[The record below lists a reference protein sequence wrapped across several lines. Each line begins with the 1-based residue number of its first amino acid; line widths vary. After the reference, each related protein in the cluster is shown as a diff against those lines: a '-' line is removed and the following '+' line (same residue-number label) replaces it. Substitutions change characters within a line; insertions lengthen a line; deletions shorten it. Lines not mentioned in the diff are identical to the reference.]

1 MTKSLPIKILLCLLV
16 AFAAILPSQPPAV
29 YAKEKAP
36 LKVGIIN
43 MQRIFAESKQARHYT
58 AAFRKELEGKK
69 EILSEKEKEL
79 RKLDDELK
87 NPAAKLTASVIRE
100 KSDKLVRESQQL
112 QRLRAGMEEELR
124 KKDEE
129 LSRKI
134 VADIK
139 KIVISLSQ
147 SEGYTLILEKN
158 ATILSD
164 IAMDITDKV
173 IKLYDSQAR

>member
-1 MTKSLPIKILLCLLV
+1 MKKILPIKKLLCLLL
-16 AFAAILPSQPPAV
+16 ALALILQLSSLV
-29 YAKEKAP
+29 EAKDKAP

-69 EILSEKEKEL
+69 EILAAREKEL

-87 NPAAKLTASVIRE
+87 NPAARLTASAIRE
-100 KSDKLVRESQQL
+100 KSDKLARESQQL

-173 IKLYDSQAR
+173 IKLYDGNKK